1 MNTPLRPAFDWNRL
15 RAFLVTAEEGSL
27 SAAARILKLTQPTLG
42 RQVAALEQELGV
54 ALFERVGRSLS
65 LTRSGLEL
73 LEHARAMGEAAG
85 RVSLAASGRVEAV
98 AGEVTVTASDVI
110 SAWLLPP
117 VLERLR
123 EAAPGLSLEIVA
135 TNSLRDIRRRE
146 ADIAIRHVEP
156 QDGEL
161 IARRMPD
168 MQARL
173 YASRDLVARR
183 GGPPR
188 DAAALSAWPFVG
200 FERSDRFRLALNAQG
215 LSLTPDSFPLVS
227 DNGVV
232 AWHYV
237 RAGLGVGA
245 MIDDVARLA
254 PEVEC
259 VLPELPAIPVPV
271 FVVTH
276 RELHTSR
283 RIRIVFDHITAMLG
297 GD

>member
-1 MNTPLRPAFDWNRL
+1 MNFRPPFDWNRL

-42 RQVAALEQELGV
+42 RQVAALEAELGV
-54 ALFERVGRSLS
+54 ILFERVGRSLS

-73 LEHARAMGEAAG
+73 LEHARAMGEAAN

-98 AGEVTVTASDVI
+98 EGEVSVAASDVT
-110 SAWLLPP
+110 AAFLLPP
-117 VLERLR
+117 MLARLR
-123 EAAPGLSLEIVA
+123 AAAPGISVNVVA
-135 TNSLRDIRRRE
+135 SNSLSDLLRRE

-156 QDGEL
+156 QDGDL
-161 IARRMPD
+161 VVRRMPD
-168 MQARL
+168 MQARI
-173 YASRDLVARR
+173 YASRDLIARQ
-183 GGPPR
+183 GGRPR
-188 DAAALSAWPFVG
+188 DAAALSAWPFIG
-200 FERSDRFRLALNAQG
+200 FERSERFRLALNAEG
-215 LSLTPDSFPLVS
+215 LSLTQGSFPIVS
-227 DNGVV
+227 ENGVV

-237 RAGLGVGA
+237 RTGLGVGVMVEA
-245 MIDDVARLA
+245 VARLA

-259 VLPELPAIPVPV
+259 LLPDLPPFVVPV
-271 FVVTH
+271 FLVTH